1 MIRNN
6 HGWGL
11 KEMLFFS
18 AIILFFVI
26 LAVVLINNMYEGL
39 SSINPSTPEPPKMK
53 EKSYQDI
60 EQILRSAAKKYVIK
74 TRDTSNL
81 IISDE
86 LLSGHYITIEELS
99 LKEDTCTGYVI
110 KDENYAAYITCD
122 NYETQG
128 Y

>member
-39 SSINPSTPEPPKMK
+39 TSDAPSETTKVK

-60 EQILRSAAKKYVIK
+60 EQILRNAAKKYIIK
-74 TRDTSNL
+74 TKDTSNL

-86 LLSGHYITIEELS
+86 LLSDQYITIEDLS
-99 LKEDTCTGYVI
+99 IKGDTCSGYVI
-110 KDENYAAYITCD
+110 KDENYATYITCD